1 MTDFP
6 ACDVVTVTLNPAI
19 DQTLAISNF
28 VAGEVHRVE
37 NVTSVAGGK
46 GVNVAASVADSG
58 FKVAATGFL
67 GRNNDAL
74 FTQLFACKHIQDRF
88 LRLDGMTRTGIKIA
102 DDARGLTTDINFPGL
117 APTSQDLNAL
127 ETTLVSSK
135 ASWFVLAGS
144 LPPNVDASIY
154 SALTEKLRTTGAR
167 IAFDSSGAALKKLM
181 DGESSAL
188 PHLIKPN
195 KGELEDLLGTKLPTN
210 ADVFRAALTL
220 VTRGIETVIVSMG
233 AEGALFVTL
242 EDAVFAI
249 GHAAKVI
256 STVGAGDAMVA
267 GFVVSQLRGLPLEAS
282 AQLATAFSLDALAS
296 LEAGISSTDA
306 IESLAAGVAT
316 SRDF

>member
-6 ACDVVTVTLNPAI
+6 ACDVVTITLNPAI

-37 NVTSVAGGK
+37 NMTSVAGGK
-46 GVNVAASVADSG
+46 GVNVAASIADFG
-58 FKVAATGFL
+58 FSVAAAGFL
-67 GRNNDAL
+67 GCDNEAL
-74 FTQLFACKHIQDRF
+74 FTQLFARKNIQDHF
-88 LRLDGMTRTGIKIA
+88 VRLDGMTRTGIKIA

-117 APTSQDLNAL
+117 APTPQDLERL
-127 ETTLVSSK
+127 ETMLLSSK

-154 SALTEKLRTTGAR
+154 SALTAKLRTTGAR

-195 KGELEDLLGTKLPTN
+195 KGELENLLGTELPTN
-210 ADVFRAALTL
+210 TDVLHAARAL
-220 VTRGIETVIVSMG
+220 VARGIENVIVSMG
-233 AEGALFVTL
+233 ADGALFVTQ

-249 GHAAKVI
+249 GRAAKVT

-267 GFVVSQLRGLPLEAS
+267 GFVVSQLRGLSLEAG

-296 LEAGISSTDA
+296 LEAGISSPDH
-306 IESLAAGVAT
+306 IQPLAAGVT
-316 SRDF
+316 VSRDF